1 MACGGG
7 GQASQGQGLGMGS
20 RRRGV
25 VGRAAAGRGELT
37 LNRGPQLGF
46 HNDISG
52 GQPEPSA
59 V

>member
-1 MACGGG
+1 MGEQEEGCGWK
-7 GQASQGQGLGMGS
+7 SS
-20 RRRGV
+20 CWE
-25 VGRAAAGRGELT
+25 GESA

>member
-1 MACGGG
+1 MGGK
-7 GQASQGQGLGMGS
+7 ASQGQGLGMGGQEE
-20 RRRGV
+20 GV
-25 VGRAAAGRGELT
+25 VGRAAAGRGESA

-59 V
+59 A